1 MHARTKK
8 ARVPEKRDAHGT
20 LPRKGSVP
28 DARLFCRRFLH
39 EVCAPLNGRAFAY
52 VRKQLSKSACA
63 RVFRVRARRFV
74 SVRRTITFANAKSFL
89 LEVLLQVEGH
99 FVENTQNRRAS
110 GTCSPTGECSMRVP
124 FVGMCTVLWCACAVL
139 YGFMKC
145 KSLCIS
151 SLICVSYLE
160 NNFSNCPVSW
170 RKPVGL
176 AGVRTQY
183 PCHTVR
189 KDTNSK
195 SK

>member
-28 DARLFCRRFLH
+28 GARLFCRRISH
-39 EVCAPLNGRAFAY
+39 EVCAPMNGRAFAY

-63 RVFRVRARRFV
+63 RVFRVRARRFA
-74 SVRRTITFANAKSFL
+74 SVRRHITFANAKSFVL
-89 LEVLLQVEGH
+89 KVLLQVEGH
-99 FVENTQNRRAS
+99 FVENTQIRRAP
-110 GTCSPTGECSMRVP
+110 GTCSHFGECSVRVLC
-124 FVGMCTVLWCACAVL
+124 VGMCAVLWCACAVL

-170 RKPVGL
+170 RKPVGV
-176 AGVRTQY
+176 AEVRTLN
-183 PCHTVR
+183 PCHMVR